1 VTTHIAED
9 VIRIEEHYYIRATS
23 SRADGRTRVL
33 KQDDTFGVFDRFG
46 DVLAMGMGEQGV
58 FHEGTRHLS
67 RLELRLGQTRPLL
80 LSSTISEA
88 NDTLAVD
95 LTNPD
100 LNGESGGIVLQH
112 GVVHLLRSKFLWQG
126 TCYERVVLA
135 NYGLAPVALS
145 LTLYFAADFVD
156 IFEVRGTHRQRRGQY
171 LEPVLEDGVCVL
183 GYQGLDGVIR
193 RTRLEFHPRPAY
205 LDASLA
211 RFAVSLAPQAQEQIF
226 LAVRCESEPTGAH
239 PLPAGFDESR
249 RALSR
254 SRSAADRSHASV
266 STGNEQV
273 NQWISR
279 SKADLQMML
288 STTPYGLYPYAGV
301 PWFSTV
307 FGRDGI
313 ITALQLLWL
322 DPDVARGV
330 LAYLAANQATELDP
344 AKDAEPGKI
353 LHETRTGEM
362 AALGE
367 VPFGRYYGSVDATPL
382 FVILAGA
389 YFDRTGDR
397 EFLEDLWPAI
407 ERALTWIDQYGDSD
421 GDGFV
426 EYRRH
431 TEKGL
436 VQQGWKDSHDSVFH
450 ADGALAEPPIALCEV
465 QGYVFAA
472 RRAAAEL
479 ALVLGRTDLVERQRE
494 AARRLRQRFEEEFWC
509 EDLGT
514 YALALDGKKRPCR
527 VRSSNPGHCLFT
539 GIVKPSRAKRVARSL
554 LDSASF
560 SGWGIRTV
568 ASAEVRYNPMSYHN
582 GSVWPH
588 DNAIIAA
595 GFARYGLREAV
606 LQPFEG
612 LFEAAT
618 YLDLH
623 RMPELFCGFE
633 RRPGEAPTLYPVAC
647 MPQAWASGSVF
658 MLLQACLGL
667 SVEART
673 SVVRFSNPLLPEW
686 LPTVRIYNLEVGRG
700 SLDLLLERHPH
711 DVGVTVLRR
720 EGKVGIDITK

>member
-1 VTTHIAED
+1 MTTHIDED

-58 FHEGTRHLS
+58 FHQGTRHLS

-100 LNGESGGIVLQH
+100 LNGESGGLALQH

-126 TCYERVVLA
+126 TCYERLVLA

-145 LTLYFAADFVD
+145 LTLNFAADFVD

-171 LEPVLEDGVCVL
+171 LEPELEDGVCVL

-193 RTRLEFHPRPAY
+193 RTRLEFHPRPAQ
-205 LDASLA
+205 LDASVA
-211 RFAVSLAPQAQEQIF
+211 RFAISLEPQAQEQIF
-226 LAVRCESEPTGAH
+226 LAVRCESGPPAAR

-266 STGNEQV
+266 SSGNEQF

-279 SKADLQMML
+279 SRADLQMML

-344 AKDAEPGKI
+344 ARDAEPGKI

-382 FVILAGA
+382 FVMLAGA

-397 EFLEDLWPAI
+397 EFLESLWPAI

-431 TEKGL
+431 TETGL

-450 ADGALAEPPIALCEV
+450 PDGALAEPPIALCEV
-465 QGYVFAA
+465 QGYVYAA

-509 EDLGT
+509 EELGT

-560 SGWGIRTV
+560 SGWGIRTLG
-568 ASAEVRYNPMSYHN
+568 SAEVRYNPMSYHN

-647 MPQAWASGSVF
+647 LPQAWASGSVY

-686 LPTVRIYNLEVGRG
+686 LPSVRIYNLEVGRG